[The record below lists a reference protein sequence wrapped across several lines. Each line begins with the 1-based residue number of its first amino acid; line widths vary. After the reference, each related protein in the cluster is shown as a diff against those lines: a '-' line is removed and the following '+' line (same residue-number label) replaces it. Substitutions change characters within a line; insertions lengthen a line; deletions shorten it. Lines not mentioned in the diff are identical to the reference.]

1 MLIAVFG
8 ASLDT
13 VSRPDRGL
21 PDAPRGT
28 RWYGPYNILLRKRV
42 REDSMFDRR
51 IACRLFPAVLIVT
64 AGMLGGCS
72 MVFPGA
78 GGLSVLAPQPRPL
91 SVNEQ
96 VGTKEN
102 DSLASVAE
110 FLERTAHYQLAEP
123 PATRH
128 ASPNDAPT
136 AAGVARPV
144 ASGYVG
150 RKFDQVDSA
159 GGPPGDPSNSAVANA
174 QVAIDDFALER
185 AAPPLPVIQTVS
197 IVVSGQSVAEISDR
211 AEEPATQNTANG
223 PLDAVEPEQS
233 WTVDD
238 VLGRLEAVAAKAGEF
253 ETVWPLKLIQ
263 IAFHRDQDASQLPV
277 GLPEGTRSIMA
288 AFVRV
293 ALVVRGMARDPRRS
307 GRDALLHID
316 DLRQVLADRADPE
329 VSTVALCRKV
339 LAFGVYDEM
348 SSADFVA
355 GRATPAIVYA
365 EVRNLRAEQM
375 DDGRHRTVLAT
386 RIEVLS
392 ADGRSLWKLEEPEIV
407 DICRRRRQDFFV
419 AQRITLPSTLPAG
432 EYVLKVM
439 AEDKLSGRLD
449 EASFPF
455 EMTLALSAAGQPG
468 GGSSFP

>member
-1 MLIAVFG
+1 
-8 ASLDT
+8 
-13 VSRPDRGL
+13 
-21 PDAPRGT
+21 
-28 RWYGPYNILLRKRV
+28 
-42 REDSMFDRR
+42 MFDRR
-51 IACRLFPAVLIVT
+51 IACRLSPAVLIVT

-78 GGLSVLAPQPRPL
+78 GGLSVLVPQPRPP

-96 VGTKEN
+96 AEMKEN

-110 FLERTAHYQLAEP
+110 FLERTAQYQFAEP
-123 PATRH
+123 PAALHTG
-128 ASPNDAPT
+128 PNDA
-136 AAGVARPV
+136 AASVARPI
-144 ASGYVG
+144 ASSYIG
-150 RKFDQVDSA
+150 RKLDPVDFA
-159 GGPPGDPSNSAVANA
+159 GEPRRDAPNSAVANV
-174 QVAIDDFALER
+174 QVAIDDFGPER
-185 AAPPLPVIQTVS
+185 AAPALPVIQTVS
-197 IVVSGQSVAEISDR
+197 IAVSGQSVDEVSDQL
-211 AEEPATQNTANG
+211 EEMATQNAANG
-223 PLDAVEPEQS
+223 PLDAVEPERS

-253 ETVWPLKLIQ
+253 EAVWPLKLIQ
-263 IAFHRDQDASQLPV
+263 IAFHRDQEASQLPV
-277 GLPEGTRSIMA
+277 SLPEATRSIMA

-293 ALVVRGMARDPRRS
+293 AVVVRGMARDPRRS
-307 GRDALLHID
+307 GREALQQVD

-329 VSTVALCRKV
+329 VSTVSLCRKV
-339 LAFGVYDEM
+339 LAYGVYDEM
-348 SSADFVA
+348 SPADFVA

-365 EVRNLRAEQM
+365 EVRNLRAEPM

-407 DICRRRRQDFFV
+407 DICRRRRRDFFV

-449 EASFPF
+449 EASYPF
-455 EMTLALSAAGQPG
+455 EMTLALSAAGQLG
-468 GGSSFP
+468 GGNSFP